1 MFVQDEREKLIKD
14 CLAIISQKD
23 WPNGQHFVVWSDAA
37 VNTNYSRGNQLSSI
51 PQLFVPLGEGFLGL
65 LHGLVDTQEVYA
77 CCRKVRCPRTCRAFL
92 RCSWLRLNWPDLGQA
107 GQRTVASGG
116 SGGVRVLQHHLAD
129 LLDDVRLRLA
139 RLTFESGRRPAGP
152 VVSRRVPVLLLCCRN
167 PRLTCSSAGA
177 LKKLDHACRNLRE
190 LLRRRLGLKLF
201 RLSFDV
207 FRGGVLDQFNSRRS
221 RTLKSYLVSMCA
233 DRVMALS
240 LAWGRG
246 WPGRWAGKAQGEGCS
261 LGWGLHKD
269 KGITTFCDFLV
280 NPTRLREFMS

>member
-221 RTLKSYLVSMCA
+221 RTLKSSE
-233 DRVMALS
+233 ALFS
-240 LAWGRG
+240 LSGLFDVAHLTGRG
-246 WPGRWAGKAQGEGCS
+246 AGNTLA
-261 LGWGLHKD
+261 LARNL
-269 KGITTFCDFLV
+269 
-280 NPTRLREFMS
+280 